1 MLVPNRHGS
10 SNSYRYGFQGQEKD
24 DEIKGEGNSLN
35 YEYRMHDTRV
45 GRFFARDPLFS
56 QYPWN
61 SPYAFSENKVI
72 DAIELEGLEAS
83 DYRIKNAIAYAEHE
97 LLGDYGISKDKNFL
111 VVRTYNDIEG
121 KFYIH
126 KIKIDGKFGFFGDL
140 NKLWVFKNRD
150 YAAGKYEN
158 LEKLTKAFGNLFLP
172 PKKSD
177 FINRDGEF
185 NSVEY
190 FSALFIFTIDASD
203 LVPTGAGKSK
213 KPKNMDKTPSL
224 VGKSINW
231 IKKSKPKGW
240 RTLKTDKGSGWK
252 WVDENG
258 VERLR
263 FMRPQK
269 DKTKVDW
276 VRQEQGYF
284 RWKNEK
290 GEYLDADGKVVP
302 EPSKGASKEEKDLFN
317 EKTHII
323 YEGPSSR

>member
-1 MLVPNRHGS
+1 LVPNRHGS
-10 SNSYRYGFQGQEKD
+10 SSSYRYGFQGQEKD

-35 YEYRMHDTRV
+35 YTFRMHDPRV
-45 GRFFARDPLFS
+45 GRFFAPDPLESEF
-56 QYPWN
+56 PWN
-61 SPYAFSENKVI
+61 SSYAFSENRVI
-72 DAIELEGLEAS
+72 DAFELEGLEAS

-97 LLGDYGISKDKNFL
+97 LTGDYGISKDKNFL

-121 KFYIH
+121 KFYTQ
-126 KIKIDGKFGFFGDL
+126 KIKIDGRFGLFGDL
-140 NKLWVFKNRD
+140 NKLYTFKNRD
-150 YAAGKYEN
+150 YLAGKYEN
-158 LEKLTKAFGNLFLP
+158 LEKVTTHLNGMFLP
-172 PKKSD
+172 PRKSD
-177 FINRDGEF
+177 FINKDGEF
-185 NSVEY
+185 ASVAY
-190 FSALFIFTIDASD
+190 YSAIFIFSIDQAD
-203 LVPTGAGKSK
+203 LVPSGAGKSK
-213 KPKNMDKTPSL
+213 PKSIDKTPSL
-224 VGKSINW
+224 SGKSISW
-231 IKKSKPKGW
+231 IKKNKPKGW
-240 RTLKTDKGSGWK
+240 KTLKTDKGSGWK
-252 WVDENG
+252 WVDNNG

-323 YEGPSSR
+323 YEGPSTR